1 MRNDFYES
9 SCTLGFDLLRNE
21 NQMNTLSD
29 FFKSYTQNHQNER
42 FKTFNASYQSS
53 CLEEL
58 TSRDVGLNE
67 FMAVNEKEITFESDL
82 EFDTSCSESDD
93 GSFEESEHENED
105 ETDAILNYFRYKSF
119 MNDVAAESD
128 PDLYKGS
135 QIKYK
140 HFVVMFAKVCAF
152 LQIYGRGKDVLVLF

>member
-1 MRNDFYES
+1 MSYTSLSDLANEHKITVKNNLKKFDKKNDFLRNVNYEN

-21 NQMNTLSD
+21 NQMSTEAD

-42 FKTFNASYQSS
+42 FKTFNSCYQSS

-58 TSRDVGLNE
+58 TLRDSRLKE
-67 FMAVNEKEITFESDL
+67 FMAVNEKEITFESDP

-119 MNDVAAESD
+119 MDDVASETD
-128 PDLYKGS
+128 PEL
-135 QIKYK
+135 
-140 HFVVMFAKVCAF
+140 
-152 LQIYGRGKDVLVLF
+152 